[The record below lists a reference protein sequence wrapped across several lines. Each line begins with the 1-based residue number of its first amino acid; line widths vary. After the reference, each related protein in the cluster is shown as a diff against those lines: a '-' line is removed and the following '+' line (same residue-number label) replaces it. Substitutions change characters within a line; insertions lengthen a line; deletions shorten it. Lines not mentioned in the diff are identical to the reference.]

1 MLKTTNSLGANAV
14 KLTFSKII
22 TLCISLVST
31 MLLSRFRTLEEYGT
45 YSQLLLVINLF
56 TTIFMLGLPNSINY
70 FLARAESQEE
80 RRNFLSIYYT
90 LSTLLSVL
98 LGIVLVC
105 AIPLIEA
112 YFSNPLIGKF
122 AYFLAIYP
130 WSTIIASGI
139 ENMLV
144 VYQKTNLLAGYRVLN
159 SVCLLGIIFF
169 VQLLDWSFSEYMLLL
184 VGVNAAFAIAVYV
197 LAHRLS
203 GGLRPML
210 DKSWL
215 KAIFVFS
222 IPMGLA
228 SVVGT
233 LNIEIDKLLIGRML
247 DTTQQAIY
255 SNASKE
261 LPVTIIASSITAVLL
276 PQITRMIKRDKCQ
289 SAIQLWGYATE
300 LSFICICIIVAG
312 VFTYAS
318 DAVELLYSE
327 KYLPGVPVFRVYT
340 LVLLLRCT
348 YFGMV
353 MNALG
358 QSKKIFYCSVASLVF
373 NAVLNPLLFWIM
385 GTIGPAIATFLS
397 MLIVLVGQLWMTAKS
412 VEIAFR
418 DIFPWKRLGIT
429 LLINIFLA
437 IIFATLKMILP
448 LEIYMGSLLE
458 SLLLG
463 VFWVGIYFLVMW
475 RRAIYVWNRMNKEAQ
490 DDVD

>member
-1 MLKTTNSLGANAV
+1 MQNKNSLGGDAV
-14 KLTFSKII
+14 KLTFSKIV
-22 TLCISLVST
+22 TLCISMVST

-70 FLARAESQEE
+70 FLARAENQEE
-80 RRNFLSIYYT
+80 RRSFLSIYYT
-90 LSTLLSVL
+90 LSTSLSVV

-130 WSTIIASGI
+130 WSNIIASGI

-144 VYQKTNLLAGYRVLN
+144 VYRKTNLLVGYRVLN
-159 SVCLLGIIFF
+159 SVCLLGIIFL
-169 VQLLDWSFSEYMLLL
+169 VQLLDWTFSEYMLLL
-184 VGVNAAFAIAVYV
+184 VGVNAAFALAVYV

-312 VFTYAS
+312 VFTFAS
-318 DAVELLYSE
+318 DAVELLYSA

-348 YFGMV
+348 YFGMI

-358 QSKKIFYCSVASLVF
+358 QSKKIFYCSVASLAL
-373 NAVLNPLLFWIM
+373 NAVLNPLLFWVM
-385 GTIGPAIATFLS
+385 GTIGPAVATFLS
-397 MLIVLVGQLWMTAKS
+397 MVIVLVGQLWMTAQSMKTS
-412 VEIAFR
+412 FR
-418 DIFPWKRLGIT
+418 NIFPWKRLGIT

-437 IIFATLKMILP
+437 IVFAALKIALP
-448 LEIYMGSLLE
+448 LDIYIGSLME

-463 VFWVGIYFLVMW
+463 IFWVGAYFLVM
-475 RRAIYVWNRMNKEAQ
+475 RRRVLYVWRQMNKEAQ
-490 DDVD
+490 NDMD

>member
-1 MLKTTNSLGANAV
+1 MQRRSSLGGDAV
-14 KLTFSKII
+14 KLTFSKLV
-22 TLCISLVST
+22 TLCISMIST

-80 RRNFLSIYYT
+80 RRKFLSIYYT
-90 LSTLLSVL
+90 LSTLFSVL

-144 VYQKTNLLAGYRVLN
+144 VYRKTNLLAGYRVLN
-159 SVCLLGIIFF
+159 SVCLLGIIFL
-169 VQLLDWSFSEYMLLL
+169 VQLLDWTFSEYMLLL

-312 VFTYAS
+312 VFTFAS
-318 DAVELLYSE
+318 DAVELLYSA

-348 YFGMV
+348 YFGMI

-358 QSKKIFYCSVASLVF
+358 QSKKIFYCSVASLAL
-373 NAVLNPLLFWIM
+373 NAVLNPLLFWVM
-385 GTIGPAIATFLS
+385 GTIGPAVATFLS
-397 MLIVLVGQLWMTAKS
+397 MVIVLVGQLWMTAQSMKTS
-412 VEIAFR
+412 FR
-418 DIFPWKRLGIT
+418 NIFPWKRLSIT

-437 IIFATLKMILP
+437 SVFTALKIAIP
-448 LEIYMGSLLE
+448 LDIYIGSLME

-463 VFWVGIYFLVMW
+463 IFWVGAYFLVM
-475 RRAIYVWNRMNKEAQ
+475 RRRVLYVWRQMNKEAQ
-490 DDVD
+490 IDVD